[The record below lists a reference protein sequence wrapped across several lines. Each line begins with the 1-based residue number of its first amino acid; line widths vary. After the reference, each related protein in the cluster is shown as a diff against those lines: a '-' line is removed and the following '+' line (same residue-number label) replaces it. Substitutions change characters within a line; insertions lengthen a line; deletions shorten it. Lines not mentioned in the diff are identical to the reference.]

1 MSGANPRQWHSLR
14 VQKPPRER
22 DSFDV
27 LTELFARDIDPALLD
42 ASLKLTPEERLLK
55 LEAMMRFTEEAR
67 SARAAAIPAEAR
79 RRPGP

>member
-1 MSGANPRQWHSLR
+1 
-14 VQKPPRER
+14 
-22 DSFDV
+22 
-27 LTELFARDIDPALLD
+27 LTELFARDVDQRLLD
-42 ASLKLTPEERLLK
+42 ESLKLTPEERLLK